1 MVTRSK
7 FLWPGSERRHCRRQ
21 GEHTRPGCIARRP
34 RRAQPAVARA
44 QMEGG
49 VKGSYHYHRKEH
61 GHQDTSL
68 IPKAVRRGRR
78 TITRGTRV
86 LPESDLAA
94 SIGTAICNIQ
104 QICQKATGAE
114 TVFENRYN

>member
-49 VKGSYHYHRKEH
+49 VKGSYHYHRKE
-61 GHQDTSL
+61 
-68 IPKAVRRGRR
+68 PRR
-78 TITRGTRV
+78 TAFAMRLVPWAVV
-86 LPESDLAA
+86 L
-94 SIGTAICNIQ
+94 
-104 QICQKATGAE
+104 
-114 TVFENRYN
+114 

>member
-1 MVTRSK
+1 
-7 FLWPGSERRHCRRQ
+7 
-21 GEHTRPGCIARRP
+21 
-34 RRAQPAVARA
+34 
-44 QMEGG
+44 MEGG
-49 VKGSYHYHRKEH
+49 VKGSYHYHHKEH

-94 SIGTAICNIQ
+94 LIGTAICNIQ